1 MVVFISK
8 GGAMSDFRR
17 KAISLAIGVLMAAGA
32 AGVAMAAPPGGTPP
46 GQIGKPVK
54 DPPPP
59 PNTTTVKHSWGQDRL
74 ANAKPA
80 LTAIQ
85 ATTHN
90 PSVVGSTS
98 HH

>member
-1 MVVFISK
+1 
-8 GGAMSDFRR
+8 MSDFRR
-17 KAISLAIGVLMAAGA
+17 KAISVVIGVLMAAGA

-46 GQIGKPVK
+46 GQIGKPLK

-59 PNTTTVKHSWGQDRL
+59 SNPDPKHFWGQGRL
-74 ANAKPA
+74 AKAKPS

-90 PSVVGSTS
+90 PSVVSSPTE
-98 HH
+98 